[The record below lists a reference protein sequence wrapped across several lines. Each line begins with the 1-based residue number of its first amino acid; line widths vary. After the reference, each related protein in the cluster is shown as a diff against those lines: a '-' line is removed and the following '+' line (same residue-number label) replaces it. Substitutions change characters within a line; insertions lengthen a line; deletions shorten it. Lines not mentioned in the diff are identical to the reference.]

1 MKPLKNNIHKAGDLE
16 FQMLYPPEGSTSI
29 LEVSDRGLGPFL
41 HVSLRKDGDLTYEFF
56 AETAL
61 SISEKQMK
69 DIEEMARRKLSWTDL
84 SAFGWERFDES

>member
-41 HVSLRKDGDLTYEFF
+41 HVSLRKGGDLTYEFF